1 MKSIR
6 LYLVLA
12 LLSTI
17 CLANFIAAFQGY
29 RAGMAAGDRL
39 LDKQLIEM
47 SQGLEQ
53 LHATATTPPA
63 HLYGEGRLF
72 QIWQQDTLKHRSAA
86 APKTKL
92 GKLEPGYHFASY
104 NGLRWRTY
112 VLHDVASDTVFVA
125 AQRYDLYANIIEQ
138 MVLKATLPIVWIV
151 PVIGVMIWLIVGL
164 GLKPLRALA
173 GILQQRRAG
182 ELLPVNPAGYPT
194 ELGVVIDSVNQ
205 LMERLAEAFE
215 REQRFAADAAHE
227 LRTPLA
233 GIKVSLHNLAR
244 QSDLDPDTLQNLTG
258 SIDRMGHSIEQILAL
273 YRFTPAQLQAA
284 SVSCDLRRIAQT
296 VIIDMFDRCSA
307 KQQSIELD
315 ADADIH
321 IDGGEFALQTLLRN
335 LIDNASKYTPIGGSI
350 VLSLTKSDSEA
361 CIAVDDSGPGIPEAD
376 YSRVFDRFYR
386 VGGDRHASGVIGS
399 GLGLSIVAHIVRLHG
414 GRVNLQR
421 SAKLGGLRIE
431 VRLPLHSTAPK
442 ATIIQTTTPH
452 TTGA

>member
-29 RAGMAAGDRL
+29 RDGMAAGDRL

-47 SQGLEQ
+47 SQALEQ

-72 QIWQQDTLKHRSAA
+72 QIWHQGALQHRSAA
-86 APKTKL
+86 APITAL
-92 GKLEPGYHFASY
+92 GKLEPGYHFAGY

-112 VLHDVASDTVFVA
+112 VLHDVDSDTVFVA

-138 MVLKATLPIVWIV
+138 MVLEATLPIFWVV
-151 PVIGVMIWLIVGL
+151 PVIGALIWLIVGM

-173 GILQQRRAG
+173 DILQQRRAG
-182 ELLPVNPAGYPT
+182 ELLPVDAAGYPT
-194 ELGVVIDSVNQ
+194 ELGIVIHSINQ

-244 QSDLDPDTLQNLTG
+244 QNDLDADTLQNLTG

-273 YRFTPAQLQAA
+273 YRFTPEQLQAA
-284 SVSCDLRRIAQT
+284 SVRCDLRRIAQT

-315 ADADIH
+315 AATDIH

-335 LIDNASKYTPIGGSI
+335 LIDNASKYTPKGGSI
-350 VLSLTKSDSEA
+350 LLSLTKSDREA

-376 YSRVFDRFYR
+376 YQRVFDRFYR

-421 SAKLGGLRIE
+421 SPKFGGLRIE
-431 VRLPLHSTAPK
+431 VYLPLHRSITQP
-442 ATIIQTTTPH
+442 ATIQTTDD
-452 TTGA
+452 